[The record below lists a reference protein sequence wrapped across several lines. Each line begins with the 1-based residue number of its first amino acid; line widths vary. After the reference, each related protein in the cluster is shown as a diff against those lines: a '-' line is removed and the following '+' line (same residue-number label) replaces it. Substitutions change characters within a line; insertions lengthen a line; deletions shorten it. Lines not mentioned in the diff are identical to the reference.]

1 MLFIVSF
8 ETRYLCTF
16 LLGLFRSIISLLVND
31 YYLISFLFRSV
42 SFKHMYQILYFIF
55 HRYKL
60 LSTPPIFFCYS
71 RTIRCRRF
79 IYNHQELDQ
88 SKFFFISHLRYF
100 LFFFFFWIRTLIY
113 FSLSVH
119 FIIASLLIRLV
130 LHFSGIFSQFSF
142 CCIFFQF
149 EPHKFSYN
157 VTINH
162 NYAIF
167 NLYFALFI
175 CDFTPISLFSFVIL
189 ITYFLIKS

>member
-8 ETRYLCTF
+8 ETRNLCTF
-16 LLGLFRSIISLLVND
+16 LLGLFRSIISSLVND
-31 YYLISFLFRSV
+31 YYLISFLFQSV

-100 LFFFFFWIRTLIY
+100 LFFFFLDTYIDLFLAFSSLYNCLIVNQA
-113 FSLSVH
+113 SVT
-119 FIIASLLIRLV
+119 FLRDIFLV
-130 LHFSGIFSQFSF
+130 QFLLHFLLVRTTQIQLQRDDQS
-142 CCIFFQF
+142 
-149 EPHKFSYN
+149 
-157 VTINH
+157 
-162 NYAIF
+162 
-167 NLYFALFI
+167 
-175 CDFTPISLFSFVIL
+175 
-189 ITYFLIKS
+189 

>member
-1 MLFIVSF
+1 MFLSKSKVGICNKFRFLLLPFVVLTSQVPFNFEKKLSWKKIIQNVSSLSSFMLFIVSF

-79 IYNHQELDQ
+79 IYNH
-88 SKFFFISHLRYF
+88 
-100 LFFFFFWIRTLIY
+100 
-113 FSLSVH
+113 
-119 FIIASLLIRLV
+119 
-130 LHFSGIFSQFSF
+130 
-142 CCIFFQF
+142 
-149 EPHKFSYN
+149 
-157 VTINH
+157 
-162 NYAIF
+162 
-167 NLYFALFI
+167 
-175 CDFTPISLFSFVIL
+175 
-189 ITYFLIKS
+189 